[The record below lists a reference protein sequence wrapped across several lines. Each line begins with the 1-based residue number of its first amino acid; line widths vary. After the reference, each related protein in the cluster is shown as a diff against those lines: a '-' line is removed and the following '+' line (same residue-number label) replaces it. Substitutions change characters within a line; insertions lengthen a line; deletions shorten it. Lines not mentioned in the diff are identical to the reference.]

1 MPLRVRRGTNADRQ
15 TITPD
20 QGELIYTTDT
30 KKLYIGDGINA
41 GGLPVTGDPFLGID
55 NIVEDT
61 SPELGGNLSL
71 NSFTING
78 TGSINIQG
86 GVDATSLSLQ
96 SGEGTGLGSNLIPTN
111 NNAYILGNANKRFKN
126 LYTTNIN
133 IDGEFNA
140 VSVNADIVGDDS
152 TILIDSATSR
162 ITTSAL
168 AQASATDGQVLKWN
182 NGTST
187 WTASDQSLSLLSDV
201 DATNPQNN
209 QVLTWNSTAGK
220 WQALAA
226 QGGGGGGGIALTD
239 LSAGVG
245 LQYDN
250 TTGEFILNASV
261 NDLTDVTTTSPTAG
275 QTLVW
280 NPGSNSW
287 INEAVP
293 APVFANITDIDLSL
307 GVLDNDFLQYDSG
320 SSSWKARTLDLNDIS
335 NVDLSTPPTEGQT
348 LIAGSDLVF
357 RPATPLDLENIAT
370 NVNPA
375 VTATH
380 NLGLSSRKWSEV
392 WAATINCTTLIT
404 ADITST
410 GTISGNVVGNVTGN
424 LIGNS
429 DGAHTGTVNGDVTGS
444 VFGDDS
450 TVLVDGV
457 ANSIV
462 GKINSTDKLD
472 VTTNDNVMA
481 TLTGNTNSG
490 VTGPRIEFNTSDG
503 TVESPTAVAGSTTG
517 THLAE
522 MRGLG
527 YDGTDYSEAGLV
539 RVSVDL
545 DQTVATGVVPGRV
558 VFITANN
565 AGSLANIMTFNSA
578 GKLGIG
584 TPRPDEKLHVNNG
597 NAKIDGFVQFGSLT
611 STERDALTPVNGMV
625 IYNSTN
631 DKFEGRQGGAWI
643 NLDDGTA
650 ATP

>member
-20 QGELIYTTDT
+20 QGELIYTIDT
-30 KKLYIGDGINA
+30 KRLYIGDGINA

-71 NSFTING
+71 NSFTVNG
-78 TGSINIQG
+78 TGAINIQG
-86 GVDATSLSLQ
+86 GINATSLSLQ
-96 SGEGTGLGSNLIPTN
+96 SGEGTGLGSNLIPTS

-140 VSVNADIVGDDS
+140 ASVNADIVGDDS

-226 QGGGGGGGIALTD
+226 QGGGGGIALTD

-245 LQYDN
+245 LQYN
-250 TTGEFILNASV
+250 NATGVFALNASI

-287 INEAVP
+287 INDAVP

-307 GVLDNDFLQYDSG
+307 GVLDNDFLQYDTG
-320 SSSWKARTLDLNDIS
+320 STSWKAKTLELNDIS
-335 NVDLSTPPTEGQT
+335 NVDLTTPPTEGQV
-348 LIAGSDLVF
+348 LLAGSDLVF
-357 RPATPLDLENIAT
+357 RPANPLDLENITT

-375 VTATH
+375 VTATE
-380 NLGLSSRKWSEV
+380 NLGVSSRKWNEV
-392 WAATINCTTLIT
+392 WSVSLNSTTLIT
-404 ADITST
+404 ANITAT
-410 GTISGNVVGNVTGN
+410 GLISGNVAGN
-424 LIGNS
+424 LTGNS

-457 ANSIV
+457 SNTLQGTFQGVLDTTGTQQHEIYSDALRDNILNFKKYDGTKLAPTEPSNFARQ
-462 GKINSTDKLD
+462 GINFS
-472 VTTNDNVMA
+472 
-481 TLTGNTNSG
+481 S
-490 VTGPRIEFNTSDG
+490 FNTTAGDYVDEVVIFSYHQTAGGGYLGISPVASDNATFFDTAIELDG
-503 TVESPTAVAGSTTG
+503 NAQKLMVAAKKGSTFDGPVSPGVYADDAARDAAITSPTAGMMVFNTTG
-517 THLAE
+517 AKFQ
-522 MRGLG
+522 G
-527 YDGTDYSEAGLV
+527 YTGSAW
-539 RVSVDL
+539 VDL
-545 DQTVATGVVPGRV
+545 
-558 VFITANN
+558 N
-565 AGSLANIMTFNSA
+565 
-578 GKLGIG
+578 
-584 TPRPDEKLHVNNG
+584 
-597 NAKIDGFVQFGSLT
+597 
-611 STERDALTPVNGMV
+611 
-625 IYNSTN
+625 
-631 DKFEGRQGGAWI
+631 
-643 NLDDGTA
+643 
-650 ATP
+650 

>member
-20 QGELIYTTDT
+20 QGELIYTIDT
-30 KKLYIGDGINA
+30 KRLYIGDGINA

-71 NSFTING
+71 NSFTVNG
-78 TGSINIQG
+78 TGAINIQG
-86 GVDATSLSLQ
+86 GINATSLSLQ
-96 SGEGTGLGSNLIPTN
+96 SGEGTGLGSNLIPTS

-140 VSVNADIVGDDS
+140 ASVNADIVGDDS

-226 QGGGGGGGIALTD
+226 QGGGGGIALTD

-245 LQYDN
+245 LQYN
-250 TTGEFILNASV
+250 NATGVFALNASI

-287 INEAVP
+287 INDAVP

-307 GVLDNDFLQYDSG
+307 GVLDNDFLQYDTG
-320 SSSWKARTLDLNDIS
+320 STSWKAKTLELNDIS
-335 NVDLSTPPTEGQT
+335 NVDLTTPPTEGQV
-348 LIAGSDLVF
+348 LLAGSDLVF
-357 RPATPLDLENIAT
+357 RPANPLDLENITT

-375 VTATH
+375 VTATE
-380 NLGLSSRKWSEV
+380 NLGVSSRKWNEV
-392 WAATINCTTLIT
+392 WSVSLNSTTLIT
-404 ADITST
+404 ANITAT
-410 GTISGNVVGNVTGN
+410 GLISGNVAGN
-424 LIGNS
+424 LTGNS

-457 ANSIV
+457 SNTLQGTFQGVLDTTGTQQHEIYSDALRDNILNLKKYD
-462 GKINSTDKLD
+462 GTKLAPTEPGNFARQGINFS
-472 VTTNDNVMA
+472 
-481 TLTGNTNSG
+481 S
-490 VTGPRIEFNTSDG
+490 FNTTAGDYVDEVVIFSYHQTAGGGYLGISPVASDNATFFDTAIELDG
-503 TVESPTAVAGSTTG
+503 NAQKLMVAAKKGSTFDGPISPGVYADDAARDAAITSPTAGMMVFNTTG
-517 THLAE
+517 AKFQ
-522 MRGLG
+522 G
-527 YDGTDYSEAGLV
+527 YTGSAW
-539 RVSVDL
+539 VDL
-545 DQTVATGVVPGRV
+545 
-558 VFITANN
+558 N
-565 AGSLANIMTFNSA
+565 
-578 GKLGIG
+578 
-584 TPRPDEKLHVNNG
+584 
-597 NAKIDGFVQFGSLT
+597 
-611 STERDALTPVNGMV
+611 
-625 IYNSTN
+625 
-631 DKFEGRQGGAWI
+631 
-643 NLDDGTA
+643 
-650 ATP
+650 

>member
-20 QGELIYTTDT
+20 QGELIYTIDT
-30 KKLYIGDGINA
+30 KRLYIGDGINA

-71 NSFTING
+71 NSFTVNG
-78 TGSINIQG
+78 TGAINIQG
-86 GVDATSLSLQ
+86 GINATSLSLQ
-96 SGEGTGLGSNLIPTN
+96 SGEGTGLGSNLIPTS

-140 VSVNADIVGDDS
+140 ASVNADIVGDDS

-226 QGGGGGGGIALTD
+226 QGGGGGGIALTD

-245 LQYDN
+245 LQYN
-250 TTGEFILNASV
+250 NATGEFTLNASI

-320 SSSWKARTLDLNDIS
+320 STSWKAKTLELNDIS
-335 NVDLSTPPTEGQT
+335 NVDLTTPPTQGQV
-348 LIAGSDLVF
+348 LLAGADLVF
-357 RPATPLDLENIAT
+357 RPSNPLDLENITT

-375 VTATH
+375 VTATE
-380 NLGLSSRKWSEV
+380 NLGVSTRKWNEV
-392 WAATINCTTLIT
+392 WSVNLNTTTLIT
-404 ADITST
+404 ADITAT
-410 GTISGNVVGNVTGN
+410 GLISGNVAGNVTGN
-424 LIGNS
+424 IIGNS

-462 GKINSTDKLD
+462 GKIDSTAKLD
-472 VTTNDNVMA
+472 VTTNNNVMA
-481 TLTGNTNSG
+481 TLTGNTNTG

-503 TVESPTAVAGSTTG
+503 TVESPTAVVGSTTG

-545 DQTVATGVVPGRV
+545 DQTVSTGVVPGRFV
-558 VFITANN
+558 VITSNDSGN
-565 AGSLANIMTFNSA
+565 LANILTFNSS
-578 GKLGIG
+578 GKMGIG

-597 NAKIDGFVQFGSLT
+597 NAKIDGFVQFGSFT
-611 STERDALTPVNGMV
+611 TVERNALTAAFGMV
-625 IYNSTN
+625 IYNTDTN
-631 DKFEGRQGGAWI
+631 VFEGYQNTGG
-643 NLDDGTA
+643 T
-650 ATP
+650 TPEWVALS

>member
-20 QGELIYTTDT
+20 QGELIYTIDT
-30 KKLYIGDGINA
+30 KRLYIGDGINA

-71 NSFTING
+71 NSFTVNG

-86 GVDATSLSLQ
+86 GINATSLSLQ
-96 SGEGTGLGSNLIPTN
+96 SGEGTGLGSNLIPTS

-209 QVLTWNSTAGK
+209 QVLTWNSTASK

-226 QGGGGGGGIALTD
+226 QGGGGGGIALTD

-250 TTGEFILNASV
+250 TTGEFILSASV
-261 NDLTDVTTTSPTAG
+261 NDLTDVTITSATAG

-280 NPGSNSW
+280 NPGSSSW
-287 INEAVP
+287 INDVVP
-293 APVFANITDIDLSL
+293 TPAFGNITDIDLSL
-307 GVLDNDFLQYDSG
+307 GVIDDDFLQYDSG
-320 SSSWKARTLDLNDIS
+320 SSSWKAKTLDLNDTS
-335 NVDLSTPPTEGQT
+335 NVDLTTPPTEGQI

-357 RPATPLDLENIAT
+357 RPASPIDLEAITTNIVPSVT
-370 NVNPA
+370 GTKNVGTSASKWNELWSNSMNVTSIFTQN
-375 VTATH
+375 VTATGNINGNVIGNVTGDIAGDLKGSVFADDSTLLIDGTDGSIKGPINNTTNNTLGSLTVDN
-380 NLGLSSRKWSEV
+380 NLIVDGQITSILTGSAGSVLALGRD
-392 WAATINCTTLIT
+392 AATDIIAETAQLGAISFKRNDPVNGNDEVARIT
-404 ADITST
+404 ANIEAVQIFQSNTQSYGVAANWVTFKGGNFGIGSFNPTSTLDVQGDIKST
-410 GTISGNVVGNVTGN
+410 GTITP
-424 LIGNS
+424 
-429 DGAHTGTVNGDVTGS
+429 
-444 VFGDDS
+444 
-450 TVLVDGV
+450 GV
-457 ANSIV
+457 YADASARDAAI
-462 GKINSTDKLD
+462 T
-472 VTTNDNVMA
+472 
-481 TLTGNTNSG
+481 
-490 VTGPRIEFNTSDG
+490 
-503 TVESPTAVAGSTTG
+503 SPTAGMMVFVTDVTKFQ
-517 THLAE
+517 
-522 MRGLG
+522 G
-527 YDGTDYSEAGLV
+527 YDG
-539 RVSVDL
+539 
-545 DQTVATGVVPGRV
+545 
-558 VFITANN
+558 
-565 AGSLANIMTFNSA
+565 SA
-578 GKLGIG
+578 W
-584 TPRPDEKLHVNNG
+584 VNLN
-597 NAKIDGFVQFGSLT
+597 
-611 STERDALTPVNGMV
+611 
-625 IYNSTN
+625 
-631 DKFEGRQGGAWI
+631 
-643 NLDDGTA
+643 
-650 ATP
+650 

>member
-20 QGELIYTTDT
+20 QGELIYTIDT
-30 KKLYIGDGINA
+30 KRLYIGDGINA

-71 NSFTING
+71 NSFTVNG
-78 TGSINIQG
+78 TGAINIQG
-86 GVDATSLSLQ
+86 GINATSLSLQ
-96 SGEGTGLGSNLIPTN
+96 SGEGTGLGSNLIPTS

-140 VSVNADIVGDDS
+140 ASVNADIVGDDS

-226 QGGGGGGGIALTD
+226 QGGGGGIALTD

-245 LQYDN
+245 LQYN
-250 TTGEFILNASV
+250 NATGVFALNASI

-287 INEAVP
+287 INDAVP

-307 GVLDNDFLQYDSG
+307 GVLDNDFLQYDGG
-320 SSSWKARTLDLNDIS
+320 STSWKAKTLELNDIS
-335 NVDLSTPPTEGQT
+335 NVDLTTPPTEGQV
-348 LIAGSDLVF
+348 LLAGSDLVF
-357 RPATPLDLENIAT
+357 RPANPLDLEAIIT
-370 NVNPA
+370 NVLPSVDSAKNI
-375 VTATH
+375 
-380 NLGLSSRKWSEV
+380 GLTDKKWNELYVNSV
-392 WAATINCTTLIT
+392 NSTSVFTT
-404 ADITST
+404 DISAT
-410 GTISGNVVGNVTGN
+410 GTVTGNVTGN
-424 LIGNS
+424 LTGNVT
-429 DGAHTGTVNGDVTGS
+429 GNVTGNLTGTVNGDVTGS

-462 GKINSTDKLD
+462 GKIDSTAKID
-472 VTTNDNVMA
+472 VTTNDNIMA
-481 TLTGNTNSG
+481 TLTGLAKPG
-490 VTGPRIEFNTSDG
+490 AIGPQVLFQTSTG
-503 TVESPTAVAGSTTG
+503 TVDAPLTVEGGTTG
-517 THLAE
+517 DALGE
-522 MRGLG
+522 IQGSG
-527 YDGTDYSEAGLV
+527 YDGSDYNIAGIV
-539 RVSVDL
+539 RIATDL
-545 DQTVATGVVPGRV
+545 DSTVSPGVVPGRV
-558 VFITANN
+558 MFITANS
-565 AGSLANIMTFNSA
+565 AGNLQNLLLFNSQ
-578 GKLGIG
+578 GYLGLG